1 MQKLDSEIYSSGNFE
16 KVNGNINT
24 ILHNQM
30 IQDRHVSL
38 LTQPPILRLNQQ
50 QWTTTNI

>member
-1 MQKLDSEIYSSGNFE
+1 MYLYFMFHLRLYKKI
-16 KVNGNINT
+16 KKNT